1 MSCRYCLTNC
11 EGACLPLEQIRVKT
25 FPTIFDPAFTRE
37 KQARGYAAVL
47 KAFQIRNYSEASLA
61 VLTSLATERAG
72 KKTVAR
78 ALEMLDDPFIC
89 EVAQRM
95 AEFGFRERE
104 PFKLH
109 RKEIIQ

>member
-1 MSCRYCLTNC
+1 MSCRYCRTTC

-37 KQARGYAAVL
+37 KQARGFATVI
-47 KAFQIRNYSEASLA
+47 KAFQLRNYAAEPVGALIDLA
-61 VLTSLATERAG
+61 RQKAG
-72 KKTVAR
+72 KKTIAR

-95 AEFGFRERE
+95 AEFGFKERE